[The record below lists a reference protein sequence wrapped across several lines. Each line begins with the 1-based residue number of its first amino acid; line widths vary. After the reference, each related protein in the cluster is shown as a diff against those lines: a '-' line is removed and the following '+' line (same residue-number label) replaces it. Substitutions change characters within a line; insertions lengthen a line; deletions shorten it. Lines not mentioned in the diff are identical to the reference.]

1 MPVLLSSDR
10 QQGPRSGRERSRAV
24 IGSNPSFPDPN
35 QPGQGNQS
43 NPQQPA
49 GGAVP
54 PPVPINPAHASGGP
68 IPAGNGQMPP
78 PLPGTAPPS
87 PRDAAPLVPG
97 NVGNSSSFFA
107 GLSESA
113 RQSAGATSAP
123 ASPPNLSAP
132 SGPSGPVTSGP
143 GPASPAPAGVSRGLS
158 HQAELYAELFG
169 VAPTPRNS
177 RAEAQ
182 KKMLNQVQAPPPA
195 SPRTLRESGLSPNQV
210 CDLILKQLYLQGTLL
225 GVEMARNA
233 RLPFNVIDEC
243 LRFLKDDRCIEVS
256 SGDVIGRVSYRFNL
270 TETGRTRAK
279 EAFEYCRY
287 VGPAPV
293 PLEKY
298 VDQCRRQSVSGINCT
313 PEALSEAFEALI
325 IQSQLL
331 EELGPAVCSGKSIF
345 LYGPPGNGK
354 SQIAKGLG
362 KFLNLHGG
370 EVYVPY
376 AIQSENSIITIFDPS
391 LHHTTDDSEISAL
404 LGDTNN
410 AQTHQDIG
418 RLLHENHPDMRWRR
432 VRRPVVVTGGELTL
446 DMLDLRFNQASNF
459 YVAPLQV
466 KANGGVFMI
475 DDFGRQIAKPKD
487 LLNRWIL
494 PLEERIDYV
503 TLSTGKKFPVPF
515 EQLIIFST
523 NLDPGDLVDDAFLRR
538 IRHKIRIGTPARDL
552 YTEIFNLCCEQRQ
565 IPFEPRAIE
574 YLYQNYYD
582 HGQLPR
588 SSDPRDLLEII
599 QSICR
604 FRNQRLV
611 LTQELMA
618 EATQRFFTKV

>member
-1 MPVLLSSDR
+1 M
-10 QQGPRSGRERSRAV
+10 
-24 IGSNPSFPDPN
+24 IGSNQDHPQSGNPSSGSDASQEPT
-35 QPGQGNQS
+35 
-43 NPQQPA
+43 A
-49 GGAVP
+49 G
-54 PPVPINPAHASGGP
+54 VPI
-68 IPAGNGQMPP
+68 PP
-78 PLPGTAPPS
+78 PLPPGAQSPPTGQPAAGAAQAGTGSAS
-87 PRDAAPLVPG
+87 T
-97 NVGNSSSFFA
+97 FFA
-107 GLSESA
+107 GLSG
-113 RQSAGATSAP
+113 QSAAAGFDGAARSATAAQTQTA
-123 ASPPNLSAP
+123 ASPFGTTAAP
-132 SGPSGPVTSGP
+132 SGGGRNSGNGNGLGSGVGSGTAGPTS
-143 GPASPAPAGVSRGLS
+143 AAGDAATGSARGFS
-158 HQAELYAELFG
+158 QQAELYAELFG
-169 VAPTPRNS
+169 VAPAPRQS
-177 RAEAQ
+177 RAAEHRQ
-182 KKMLNQVQAPPPA
+182 KMLQQVQAPPPT
-195 SPRTLRESGLSPNQV
+195 SPRTLRESGLNANQV

-225 GVEMARNA
+225 GVELARNA

-256 SGDVIGRVSYRFNL
+256 SGDVIGRVSYRFVL
-270 TETGRTRAK
+270 TEIGRSRAK

-298 VDQCRRQSVSGINCT
+298 VEQCRRQAVSGINCT
-313 PEALSEAFEALI
+313 SEPLLEAFESLI
-325 IQSQLL
+325 IEPHLL
-331 EELGPAVCSGKSIF
+331 AELGPAVCSGKSIF

-370 EVYVPY
+370 EIYVPY
-376 AIQSENSIITIFDPS
+376 AIQSENSIVTIFDPS
-391 LHHTTDDSEISAL
+391 LHHTTDDEEVSAL
-404 LGDTNN
+404 LGDTKNP
-410 AQTHQDIG
+410 QTHQDVNH
-418 RLLHENHPDMRWRR
+418 LLHENHPDMRWRR

-446 DMLDLRFNQASNF
+446 EMLDLRFNQASNF

-475 DDFGRQIAKPKD
+475 DDFGRQIAKPRD

-503 TLSTGKKFPVPF
+503 TLATGKKFPVPF

-523 NLDPGDLVDDAFLRR
+523 NLDPADLVDDAFLRR
-538 IRHKIRIGTPARDL
+538 IRHKIKIGTPAREL
-552 YTEIFNLCCEQRQ
+552 YTEIFSLCCSQRQ
-565 IPFEPRAIE
+565 IAFESRAVD

-611 LTQELMA
+611 LTQELVD
-618 EATQRFFTKV
+618 EAAQRFFAKV

>member
-1 MPVLLSSDR
+1 M
-10 QQGPRSGRERSRAV
+10 
-24 IGSNPSFPDPN
+24 IGSNQDHPQGGTPSSGSDATQEPT
-35 QPGQGNQS
+35 
-43 NPQQPA
+43 A
-49 GGAVP
+49 GAQV
-54 PPVPINPAHASGGP
+54 
-68 IPAGNGQMPP
+68 PP
-78 PLPGTAPPS
+78 PLPPDAQSPSTGQPAAGAAQAGTGSAS
-87 PRDAAPLVPG
+87 T
-97 NVGNSSSFFA
+97 FFA
-107 GLSESA
+107 GLSGQSTAAGFDGAARSA
-113 RQSAGATSAP
+113 TAAQAQVAASPFGTTAVPAGGERTPGNGNGLGPGVGPGAAGPGSAGGTTAGTAE
-123 ASPPNLSAP
+123 
-132 SGPSGPVTSGP
+132 SG
-143 GPASPAPAGVSRGLS
+143 AARGFS
-158 HQAELYAELFG
+158 QQAELYAELFG
-169 VAPTPRNS
+169 VAPAPRQS
-177 RAEAQ
+177 RAAEHRQ
-182 KKMLNQVQAPPPA
+182 KMLQQVQAPPPP
-195 SPRTLRESGLSPNQV
+195 SPRTLRESGLSANQV

-225 GVEMARNA
+225 GVELARNA

-256 SGDVIGRVSYRFNL
+256 SGDVIGRVSYRFVL
-270 TETGRTRAK
+270 TEIGRSRAK

-298 VDQCRRQSVSGINCT
+298 VEQCRRQAVSGINCT
-313 PEALSEAFEALI
+313 SEPLMEAFESLI
-325 IQSQLL
+325 IEPHLL
-331 EELGPAVCSGKSIF
+331 AELGPAVCSGKSIF

-370 EVYVPY
+370 EIYVPY
-376 AIQSENSIITIFDPS
+376 AIQSENSIVTIFDPS
-391 LHHTTDDSEISAL
+391 LHHTTDDEEVSAL
-404 LGDTNN
+404 LGDTKNP
-410 AQTHQDIG
+410 QTHQDVNH
-418 RLLHENHPDMRWRR
+418 LLHENHPDMRWRR

-446 DMLDLRFNQASNF
+446 EMLDLRFNQASNF

-475 DDFGRQIAKPKD
+475 DDFGRQIAKPRD

-503 TLSTGKKFPVPF
+503 TLATGKKFPVPF

-523 NLDPGDLVDDAFLRR
+523 NLDPADLVDDAFLRR
-538 IRHKIRIGTPARDL
+538 IRHKIKIGTPAREL
-552 YTEIFNLCCEQRQ
+552 YTEIFSLCCSQRQ
-565 IPFEPRAIE
+565 IAFESRAVD

-611 LTQELMA
+611 LTQELVD
-618 EATQRFFTKV
+618 EAAQRFFAKV

>member
-1 MPVLLSSDR
+1 M
-10 QQGPRSGRERSRAV
+10 
-24 IGSNPSFPDPN
+24 IGSNQDHP
-35 QPGQGNQS
+35 QGGI
-43 NPQQPA
+43 P
-49 GGAVP
+49 
-54 PPVPINPAHASGGP
+54 ASGEHP
-68 IPAGNGQMPP
+68 TPASAAGAHVPP
-78 PLPGTAPPS
+78 PLPPEAQAPANQPETGPAKSGPS
-87 PRDAAPLVPG
+87 GSA
-97 NVGNSSSFFA
+97 SSFFA
-107 GLSESA
+107 GLSG
-113 RQSAGATSAP
+113 QSEGDAFAGAATSATATQP
-123 ASPPNLSAP
+123 QSQATASPFGTTPIAP
-132 SGPSGPVTSGP
+132 GSPPAAGNGVGL
-143 GPASPAPAGVSRGLS
+143 GASPGNGSAAQSAAAPGQPTRGFS
-158 HQAELYAELFG
+158 QQAELYAELFG
-169 VAPTPRNS
+169 VAPAPRQS
-177 RAEAQ
+177 RAAEQRQ
-182 KKMLNQVQAPPPA
+182 KLLQQVQAPPPP
-195 SPRTLRESGLSPNQV
+195 SPRTLRESGLSVNQV

-225 GVEMARNA
+225 GVELARNA

-243 LRFLKDDRCIEVS
+243 LRFLKDDRCIEVT

-270 TETGRTRAK
+270 TEIGRTRAK
-279 EAFEYCRY
+279 EAFDYCRY

-298 VDQCRRQSVSGINCT
+298 VEQCRRQAVSGINCT
-313 PEALSEAFEALI
+313 SEPLLEAFESLI
-325 IQSQLL
+325 IEPHLL
-331 EELGPAVCSGKSIF
+331 AELGPAVCSGKSIF

-370 EVYVPY
+370 EIYVPY
-376 AIQSENSIITIFDPS
+376 AIQSENSIVTIFDPS
-391 LHHTTDDSEISAL
+391 LHHTTDDEEISAL
-404 LGDTNN
+404 LGDTKS
-410 AQTHQDIG
+410 AQTHHDINH
-418 RLLHENHPDMRWRR
+418 LLHENHPDMRWRR

-475 DDFGRQIAKPKD
+475 DDFGRQIAKPRD

-503 TLSTGKKFPVPF
+503 TLATGKKFPVPF

-523 NLDPGDLVDDAFLRR
+523 NLDPADLVDDAFLRR
-538 IRHKIRIGTPARDL
+538 IRHKIKIGTPAREL
-552 YTEIFNLCCEQRQ
+552 YTEIFSLCCNQRQ
-565 IPFEPRAIE
+565 IAYEPRAVE
-574 YLYQNYYD
+574 FLYSKYYD

-611 LTQELMA
+611 LTQELVD
-618 EATQRFFTKV
+618 EAAQRFFAKV

>member
-1 MPVLLSSDR
+1 
-10 QQGPRSGRERSRAV
+10 V
-24 IGSNPSFPDPN
+24 IGSNQDNPQGGIPSF
-35 QPGQGNQS
+35 
-43 NPQQPA
+43 
-49 GGAVP
+49 GGHSVP
-54 PPVPINPAHASGGP
+54 ESASGS
-68 IPAGNGQMPP
+68 QVPP
-78 PLPGTAPPS
+78 PLPPDAQS
-87 PRDAAPLVPG
+87 PATGQPAEGAAPAG
-97 NVGNSSSFFA
+97 TDSASTFFA
-107 GLSESA
+107 GLSG
-113 RQSAGATSAP
+113 QSAAAGFDGAARTATAAQPQAATSPFGTTATPPGGRPTAGNGNGSGAGAGVGLGAAEP
-123 ASPPNLSAP
+123 ASA
-132 SGPSGPVTSGP
+132 GG
-143 GPASPAPAGVSRGLS
+143 APAGGAATGPARGFS
-158 HQAELYAELFG
+158 QQAELYAELFG
-169 VAPTPRNS
+169 VAPAPRKS
-177 RAEAQ
+177 RAAEHRQ
-182 KKMLNQVQAPPPA
+182 KMLQQVQAPPPP
-195 SPRTLRESGLSPNQV
+195 SPRTLGESGLSANQV

-225 GVEMARNA
+225 GVELARNA

-256 SGDVIGRVSYRFNL
+256 SGDVIGRVSYQFVL
-270 TETGRTRAK
+270 TDIGRSRAK

-298 VDQCRRQSVSGINCT
+298 VEQCRRQAVSGINCT
-313 PEALSEAFEALI
+313 AEPLMEAFESLI
-325 IQSQLL
+325 IEPHLL
-331 EELGPAVCSGKSIF
+331 AELGPAVCSGKSIF

-370 EVYVPY
+370 EIYVPY
-376 AIQSENSIITIFDPS
+376 AIQSENSIVTIFDPS
-391 LHHTTDDSEISAL
+391 LHHTTDDEEVSAL
-404 LGDTNN
+404 LGDTKNP
-410 AQTHQDIG
+410 QTHQDINH
-418 RLLHENHPDMRWRR
+418 LLHENHPDMRWRR

-446 DMLDLRFNQASNF
+446 EMLDLRFNQASNF

-475 DDFGRQIAKPKD
+475 DDFGRQIAKPRD

-503 TLSTGKKFPVPF
+503 TLATGKKFPVPF

-523 NLDPGDLVDDAFLRR
+523 NLDPADLVDDAFLRR
-538 IRHKIRIGTPARDL
+538 IRHKIKIGTPAREL
-552 YTEIFNLCCEQRQ
+552 YTEIFSLCCTQRQ
-565 IPFEPRAIE
+565 IAYEPRAVE
-574 YLYQNYYD
+574 YLYQTYYD

-611 LTQELMA
+611 LTQELVD
-618 EATQRFFTKV
+618 EAAQRFFAKV

>member
-1 MPVLLSSDR
+1 M
-10 QQGPRSGRERSRAV
+10 
-24 IGSNPSFPDPN
+24 IGSNQDHP
-35 QPGQGNQS
+35 QGGTFSSDNRS
-43 NPQQPA
+43 VPEPVA
-49 GGAVP
+49 GSQVP
-54 PPVPINPAHASGGP
+54 PPLPPDAQSPATGWSPSGAGSTRTGSASTFF
-68 IPAGNGQMPP
+68 AGLSGQSAAAGFDGATQNAAAASPQATTSP
-78 PLPGTAPPS
+78 FVTTPTQPGTAPPGT
-87 PRDAAPLVPG
+87 APPG
-97 NVGNSSSFFA
+97 G
-107 GLSESA
+107 
-113 RQSAGATSAP
+113 RP
-123 ASPPNLSAP
+123 ASGNGNGRGAGGGGL
-132 SGPSGPVTSGP
+132 GTSDSDSNG
-143 GPASPAPAGVSRGLS
+143 GTATGQVRGFS
-158 HQAELYAELFG
+158 QQAELYAELFG
-169 VAPTPRNS
+169 VAPAPRQS
-177 RAEAQ
+177 RAAEHRQ
-182 KKMLNQVQAPPPA
+182 KMLQQVQAPPPP
-195 SPRTLRESGLSPNQV
+195 SPRTLRESGLSANQV

-225 GVEMARNA
+225 GVELARNA

-256 SGDVIGRVSYRFNL
+256 SGDVIGRVSYRFVL
-270 TETGRTRAK
+270 TEVGRSRAK

-293 PLEKY
+293 PLDRY
-298 VDQCRRQSVSGINCT
+298 VEQCRRQAVSGINCT
-313 PEALSEAFEALI
+313 AEPLMEAFESLI
-325 IQSQLL
+325 IEPQLL
-331 EELGPAVCSGKSIF
+331 AELGPAVCSGKSIF

-370 EVYVPY
+370 EIYVPY
-376 AIQSENSIITIFDPS
+376 AIQSENSIVTIFDPS
-391 LHHTTDDSEISAL
+391 LHHTTDDAEVSAL
-404 LGDTNN
+404 LGDTKNP
-410 AQTHQDIG
+410 QTQQDINH
-418 RLLHENHPDMRWRR
+418 LLHENHPDMRWRR

-475 DDFGRQIAKPKD
+475 DDFGRQIAKPRD

-503 TLSTGKKFPVPF
+503 TLATGKKFPVPF

-523 NLDPGDLVDDAFLRR
+523 NLDPADLVDDAFLRR
-538 IRHKIRIGTPARDL
+538 IRHKIKIGTPAREL
-552 YTEIFNLCCEQRQ
+552 YTEIFSLCCTQRQ
-565 IPFEPRAIE
+565 IAYEPRAVE
-574 YLYQNYYD
+574 YLYQKYYD

-611 LTQELMA
+611 LTQELVD
-618 EATQRFFTKV
+618 EAAQRFFAKV

>member
-1 MPVLLSSDR
+1 M
-10 QQGPRSGRERSRAV
+10 
-24 IGSNPSFPDPN
+24 IGSNQEHPQSGNSVSGDHSDLKPDDGS
-35 QPGQGNQS
+35 Q
-43 NPQQPA
+43 
-49 GGAVP
+49 V
-54 PPVPINPAHASGGP
+54 
-68 IPAGNGQMPP
+68 PP
-78 PLPGTAPPS
+78 PLPPDAQPPAGAGFS
-87 PRDAAPLVPG
+87 RT
-97 NVGNSSSFFA
+97 SSANTFFA
-107 GLSESA
+107 GLSG
-113 RQSAGATSAP
+113 QSAEAGFDGASRNATSASQAAKSPFGTTVNPPGGRP
-123 ASPPNLSAP
+123 ASGNGNGQGAGVGL
-132 SGPSGPVTSGP
+132 GQT
-143 GPASPAPAGVSRGLS
+143 GPASTGSAAAGSARPFS
-158 HQAELYAELFG
+158 QQAELYAELFG
-169 VAPTPRNS
+169 VAPAPRQS
-177 RAEAQ
+177 RAAEHRQ
-182 KKMLNQVQAPPPA
+182 KMLQQVQAPPPP
-195 SPRTLRESGLSPNQV
+195 SPRTLRESGLSANQV

-225 GVEMARNA
+225 GVELARNA

-256 SGDVIGRVSYRFNL
+256 SGDVIGRVSYRFVL
-270 TETGRTRAK
+270 TEVGRSRAK
-279 EAFEYCRY
+279 EAFEHCRY

-298 VDQCRRQSVSGINCT
+298 VEQCRRQAVSGINCT
-313 PEALSEAFEALI
+313 AEPLMEAFESLI
-325 IQSQLL
+325 IEPHLL
-331 EELGPAVCSGKSIF
+331 AELGPAVCSGKSIF

-370 EVYVPY
+370 EIYVPY
-376 AIQSENSIITIFDPS
+376 AIQSENSIVTIFDPS
-391 LHHTTDDSEISAL
+391 LHHTTDDEEVSAL
-404 LGDTNN
+404 LGDTKNP
-410 AQTHQDIG
+410 QTQQDINH
-418 RLLHENHPDMRWRR
+418 LLHENHPDMRWRR

-475 DDFGRQIAKPKD
+475 DDFGRQIAKPRD

-503 TLSTGKKFPVPF
+503 TLATGKKFPVPF

-523 NLDPGDLVDDAFLRR
+523 NLDPADLVDDAFLRR
-538 IRHKIRIGTPARDL
+538 IRHKIKIGTPTRDL
-552 YTEIFNLCCEQRQ
+552 YTEIFSLCCTQRQ
-565 IPFEPRAIE
+565 IAYESRAVD
-574 YLYQNYYD
+574 YLYSKYYD

-611 LTQELMA
+611 LTQELVD
-618 EATQRFFTKV
+618 EAAQRFFAKV

>member
-1 MPVLLSSDR
+1 M
-10 QQGPRSGRERSRAV
+10 
-24 IGSNPSFPDPN
+24 IGSNQDH
-35 QPGQGNQS
+35 
-43 NPQQPA
+43 PQDGTLST
-49 GGAVP
+49 GGHDAP
-54 PPVPINPAHASGGP
+54 GP
-68 IPAGNGQMPP
+68 ISGPQVPP
-78 PLPGTAPPS
+78 PLPPDAQS
-87 PRDAAPLVPG
+87 PRDSESGQAATNGIPSA
-97 NVGNSSSFFA
+97 GNSASSFFA
-107 GLSESA
+107 GLSDQANNSGFDGASRAATATAFQSQEPVSPFGTTPVVPGGRAAAGNGNIPAGNSGQTTGGEDGNSA
-113 RQSAGATSAP
+113 RGFSQ
-123 ASPPNLSAP
+123 
-132 SGPSGPVTSGP
+132 
-143 GPASPAPAGVSRGLS
+143 
-158 HQAELYAELFG
+158 QAELYAELFG
-169 VAPTPRNS
+169 VAPAPRKS
-177 RAEAQ
+177 RAAEHRQ
-182 KKMLNQVQAPPPA
+182 KMLQQVQAPPPS
-195 SPRTLRESGLSPNQV
+195 SPRTLRESGLSVNQV

-225 GVEMARNA
+225 GVELARNA

-243 LRFLKDDRCIEVS
+243 LQFLKDDRCIEVT
-256 SGDVIGRVSYRFNL
+256 SGDVIGRVSYRFAL

-298 VDQCRRQSVSGINCT
+298 VEQCRRQAVSGINCT
-313 PEALSEAFEALI
+313 SEPLLEAFESLI
-325 IQSQLL
+325 IQPHLL
-331 EELGPAVCSGKSIF
+331 AELGPAVCSGKSIF

-370 EVYVPY
+370 EIYVPY
-376 AIQSENSIITIFDPS
+376 AIQSENSIVTVFDPS
-391 LHHTTDDSEISAL
+391 LHHSTDDEELSAL
-404 LGDTNN
+404 MGDTKN
-410 AQTHQDIG
+410 AQTHQDVNH
-418 RLLHENHPDMRWRR
+418 LLHENHPDMRWRR

-475 DDFGRQIAKPKD
+475 DNFGRQIAKPRD

-503 TLSTGKKFPVPF
+503 TLATGKKFPVPF

-538 IRHKIRIGTPARDL
+538 IRHKIKIDTPAREL
-552 YTEIFNLCCEQRQ
+552 YTEIFNLCCTQQQ
-565 IPFEPRAIE
+565 IPFEPRAVE
-574 YLYQNYYD
+574 YLYANFYD

-588 SSDPRDLLEII
+588 SSDPRDLLEIV

-611 LTQELMA
+611 LTQELVD
-618 EATQRFFTKV
+618 EAAQRFFAKV